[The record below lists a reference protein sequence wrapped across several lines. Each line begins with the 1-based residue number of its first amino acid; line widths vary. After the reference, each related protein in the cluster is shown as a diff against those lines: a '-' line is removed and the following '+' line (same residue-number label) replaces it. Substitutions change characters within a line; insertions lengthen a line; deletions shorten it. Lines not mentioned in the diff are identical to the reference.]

1 VTVLAGA
8 FILVPGPQ
16 FNVPADIG
24 GGGGGKPGGRMF
36 WHAIGALGTVGI
48 VIVAFIVV
56 LVLLV
61 IFLRLRNPGGGVGGW
76 PGGGR
81 MGR

>member
-1 VTVLAGA
+1 
-8 FILVPGPQ
+8 
-16 FNVPADIG
+16 
-24 GGGGGKPGGRMF
+24 MF

-48 VIVAFIVV
+48 VIVVVIVV
-56 LVLLV
+56 LVLLA
-61 IFLRLRNPGGGVGGW
+61 IFLRLRNPGGGMGGW

>member
-1 VTVLAGA
+1 MLAKT
-8 FILVPGPQ
+8 FILVVGD
-16 FNVPADIG
+16 FT
-24 GGGGGKPGGRMF
+24 GKQGGRAF

-48 VIVAFIVV
+48 VIVVFVVV

-61 IFLRLRNPGGGVGGW
+61 IVLRSRNPGGGAGGW
-76 PGGGR
+76 PRGGR

>member
-1 VTVLAGA
+1 MRTPGRGA
-8 FILVPGPQ
+8 RMCEVMVPGDFTGKQ
-16 FNVPADIG
+16 GGPA
-24 GGGGGKPGGRMF
+24 F

-48 VIVAFIVV
+48 VIVVFGVV
-56 LVLLV
+56 LVLLAMWA
-61 IFLRLRNPGGGVGGW
+61 RWRNPGGGPGGW